1 MAEGIVK
8 TSEIKITVG
17 LDENHVPEK
26 IHWNASDGGI
36 DGPCNAFMLSV
47 WDAKEENT
55 LRIDLWN
62 KEMKVDD
69 MKKFAHQTLAT
80 MADTFERATGEKEAA
95 KMLTEFS
102 RKFAEELKLIG

>member
-1 MAEGIVK
+1 MADGIVK

-17 LDENHVPEK
+17 LDENHIPEK

-47 WDAKEENT
+47 WDNKENNT

-69 MKKFAHQTLAT
+69 MKRFAHQTLAT

-95 KMLTEFS
+95 KMLKEFS
-102 RKFAEELKLIG
+102 MKFAKELNLIQ

>member
-8 TSEIKITVG
+8 NSEIKITVG

-26 IHWNASDGGI
+26 IHWKATDGGI
-36 DGPCNAFMLSV
+36 DGLCNAFMLSV
-47 WDAKEENT
+47 WDQKEENT

-69 MKKFAHQTLAT
+69 MKRFTHQTLAT
-80 MADTFERATGEKEAA
+80 LADTFERATGEKKAA
-95 KMLTEFS
+95 KMLTDFS

>member
-1 MAEGIVK
+1 MADGIVK
-8 TSEIKITVG
+8 NSEIKITVG
-17 LDENHVPEK
+17 LDENNVPEK

-36 DGPCNAFMLSV
+36 DGFCNAFMLSV
-47 WDAKEENT
+47 WDNNENNT

-62 KEMKVDD
+62 KDMKVDD

-102 RKFAEELKLIG
+102 RVFAEKLKLIG